1 MATRKDELAK
11 LYRDYDDISNIIIDI
26 TSIILNNKLIDNKYK
41 DLLCCFD
48 NVSLPEVHHSIS
60 KSLLG
65 RMGLVENISPM
76 YIDFEK
82 LSYAYLYSGALI
94 KYNLHEDEY
103 VDKYIE
109 SQTNTI
115 LLLDDKAK
123 TLNMIKDYDCID
135 DAEYHKLVICIGNLI
150 NNAIDTGEI
159 LKDIIEY
166 SKKEEER

>member
-1 MATRKDELAK
+1 MVTRKDELAK
-11 LYRDYDDISNIIIDI
+11 LYRDYNEISKIIIDL
-26 TSIILNNKLIDNKYK
+26 TGIILNDKLIDNKYK

-48 NVSLPEVHHSIS
+48 NVSLPEIHHSIS

-65 RMGLVENISPM
+65 HMGLVENISPM

-82 LSYAYLYSGALI
+82 LSYVYLYSGALL
-94 KYNLHEDEY
+94 KYDLHEDEY
-103 VDKYIE
+103 VDKYVE

-115 LLLDDKAK
+115 LLLDNKANI
-123 TLNMIKDYDCID
+123 LNTIKDYDCIND
-135 DAEYHKLVICIGNLI
+135 DEYHKLANCIGNLI

-159 LKDIIEY
+159 LKDIIEH

>member
-1 MATRKDELAK
+1 MVTRKDELAK
-11 LYRDYDDISNIIIDI
+11 LYRDYNEISKIIIDL
-26 TSIILNNKLIDNKYK
+26 TSIILNYKRIDNKYK

-48 NVSLPEVHHSIS
+48 NVSLPEIHHSIS

-65 RMGLVENISPM
+65 RMGLVENISGM

-82 LSYAYLYSGALI
+82 LSYAYLYSGALL

-123 TLNMIKDYDCID
+123 TLNMVKDYDCINND
-135 DAEYHKLVICIGNLI
+135 EYDKLVNCIGNLV

-159 LKDIIEY
+159 LNDIIEH